1 MNVLARRGGLPEAR
15 FDVTLERVR
24 RRLVEI
30 DRRGGCRLGA
40 LAAEGARHDD
50 RFTMTGR
57 GERSQGDG
65 GGFISAAQ
73 GLAFLDR
80 ASEVLARTLDYE
92 LTLGE
97 IARLA
102 VPELADWC
110 AVDIAEPDGS
120 LRQITSGYPE
130 SELEQLLMELRRR
143 FRVEQGGAAGVAHVI
158 STGEPELWNVTEQPT
173 VSGFEVLPEE
183 AEAYRRLAPRS
194 YLIVPLV
201 TRGRTIGALTLL
213 STREDRAY
221 GPGDLAFAGHLA
233 RRFALAID
241 NARLFD
247 ETRAAHRRASFL
259 VSTGEVLGSS
269 LDYEQTLQN
278 VAHLAVP
285 DLVDWCAV
293 HLVDENG
300 EIVQVAVAHADPE
313 KERFA
318 WELSERYPTDPDAP
332 SGAANVIRTGVT
344 EYVDEITDELI
355 DALVP
360 DAEQRQITK
369 SLGLRAAVT
378 APLRARD
385 RMFGTIT
392 FVTAESGRRLTKS
405 DVELF
410 EEVARRAGTAVEN
423 ARLYTERT
431 RIAHTLQAELLPKQL
446 PHMPYLDLAVS
457 YRAAGELNEVGGDFY
472 DVFPASDDAWLVVV
486 GDVSGKGAEAAGV
499 TALARYTLHAAA
511 LQTPEPSQIL
521 DTLNTALLAQR
532 GGHDFCTVCLAAIR
546 PSEGRTQVRIALA
559 GHPPP
564 VLIAADG
571 TTSLLG
577 ERGTLLGVFG
587 EPVLADT
594 EVEMRPGDT
603 LLMYTDGV
611 IEAGRPTSLLGEA
624 GLARVLA
631 EQRPETAAEVVEAA
645 AAAAVEAQG
654 GPVRDDM
661 ALVALRM
668 STLVATP
675 AAARDLAPDSA

>member
-1 MNVLARRGGLPEAR
+1 
-15 FDVTLERVR
+15 
-24 RRLVEI
+24 
-30 DRRGGCRLGA
+30 
-40 LAAEGARHDD
+40 
-50 RFTMTGR
+50 MTGR
-57 GERSQGDG
+57 DERTQGEAD
-65 GGFISAAQ
+65 GFIVAEQ

-120 LRQITSGYPE
+120 LRQITSGYPD
-130 SELEQLLMELRRR
+130 SELERLLLELRRR
-143 FRVEQGGAAGVAHVI
+143 FRQEQADSAGVARVI
-158 STGEPELWNVTEQPT
+158 RTGEPELWTIGDEPT
-173 VSGFEVLPEE
+173 VRGFEVLPEQ
-183 AEAYRRLAPRS
+183 AEAYSRLAPRS

-213 STREDRAY
+213 STREDRKY
-221 GPGDLAFAGHLA
+221 GSRDIAFAGHLA

-259 VSTGEVLGSS
+259 VRAGELLGSS

-300 EIVQVAVAHADPE
+300 AIAQVAIAHADPE
-313 KERFA
+313 KERLA
-318 WELSERYPTDPDAP
+318 WELSERYPTEPEAP
-332 SGAANVIRTGVT
+332 SGVANVIRTGAT

-360 DAEQRQITK
+360 DAEQRQIIK
-369 SLGLRAAVT
+369 SLGLRASVT

-385 RMFGTIT
+385 RIFGTIT
-392 FVTAESGRRLTKS
+392 FVTAESGRRMTTS

-423 ARLYTERT
+423 AWLYTERT
-431 RIAHTLQAELLPKQL
+431 KIAHTLQSELLPKQL

-472 DVFPASDDAWLVVV
+472 DVFPATDDTWLVVV

-511 LQTPEPSQIL
+511 LQESEPSQML
-521 DTLNTALLAQR
+521 DTLNTALLSQR

-546 PSEGRTQVRIALA
+546 PSEERTEVRIALA

-577 ERGTLLGVFG
+577 QRGTLLGVFG

-594 EVEMRPGDT
+594 EIEMHPGDT
-603 LLMYTDGV
+603 LLLYTDGV

-624 GLARVLA
+624 GLAHVLA
-631 EQRPETAAEVVEAA
+631 QQPPESAAEAVEAA
-645 AAAAVEAQG
+645 AAAAVTAQG

-668 STLVATP
+668 STRVATP
-675 AAARDLAPDSA
+675 AATRDLEPDNA